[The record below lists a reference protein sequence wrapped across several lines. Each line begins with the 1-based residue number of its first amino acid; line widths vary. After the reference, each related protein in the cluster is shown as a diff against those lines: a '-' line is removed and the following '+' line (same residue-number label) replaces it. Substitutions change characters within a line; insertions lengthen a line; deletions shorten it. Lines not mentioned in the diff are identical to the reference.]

1 MKKFTGIVIIMA
13 LVLMQNVD
21 QTEGFGEFSDRKK
34 LNKKINKYISHALAK
49 NEDPKDQHPCI
60 EHQALSQYVMKNLH
74 TLPVSANS
82 AGVKLITVRSLALK
96 GSTHNLNN

>member
-21 QTEGFGEFSDRKK
+21 QTEGFGEFSDRIM
-34 LNKKINKYISHALAK
+34 INKYISHAFAK

-60 EHQALSQYVMKNLH
+60 KHQALSYVMKNLH
-74 TLPVSANS
+74 TLPVSTNS
-82 AGVKLITVRSLALK
+82 AGVNLITVRSLALK
-96 GSTHNLNN
+96 GSTDNLNN

>member
-21 QTEGFGEFSDRKK
+21 QTEGFGEFSDRIM
-34 LNKKINKYISHALAK
+34 INNYITHAFAK
-49 NEDPKDQHPCI
+49 NKEPKDQHPSI
-60 EHQALSQYVMKNLH
+60 EHPAISYVMKNLR

>member
-21 QTEGFGEFSDRKK
+21 QTEGFGEFSDRIM
-34 LNKKINKYISHALAK
+34 INKYVSHTFAK
-49 NEDPKDQHPCI
+49 NEVPKDQHPCI
-60 EHQALSQYVMKNLH
+60 EHQALSYVMKNLH

-82 AGVKLITVRSLALK
+82 AGHGKT
-96 GSTHNLNN
+96 NNCSIAGVERFDSQPK

>member
-1 MKKFTGIVIIMA
+1 MKKVTGIVIIVA
-13 LVLMQNVD
+13 LVLMQNVE
-21 QTEGFGEFSDRKK
+21 QTEGFGEFSDRIM
-34 LNKKINKYISHALAK
+34 INKYKFSYAFAK

-60 EHQALSQYVMKNLH
+60 EHQALSYVMKNLH

-96 GSTHNLNN
+96 GSTLNLNS

>member
-1 MKKFTGIVIIMA
+1 MKKFTGILIIMA

-21 QTEGFGEFSDRKK
+21 QTEGFGEFSDRIM
-34 LNKKINKYISHALAK
+34 INKYISHTFAK
-49 NEDPKDQHPCI
+49 NEVPKDQHPCI
-60 EHQALSQYVMKNLH
+60 EHQALSYVMKNLH
-74 TLPVSANS
+74 TLPASANS

>member
-13 LVLMQNVD
+13 LVLMQNVN
-21 QTEGFGEFSDRKK
+21 QTEGFGEFRDRIM
-34 LNKKINKYISHALAK
+34 INKYISHAFAQ
-49 NEDPKDQHPCI
+49 NEDPTDQHPCI
-60 EHQALSQYVMKNLH
+60 EHQALSYVTKNFH

>member
-21 QTEGFGEFSDRKK
+21 QTEGFGEFSDRIM
-34 LNKKINKYISHALAK
+34 INKYISHAFAK
-49 NEDPKDQHPCI
+49 NEVPKDQHPCI
-60 EHQALSQYVMKNLH
+60 EHQALSYVMKNLH
-74 TLPVSANS
+74 TLPASANS

-96 GSTHNLNN
+96 GSTRNLNN